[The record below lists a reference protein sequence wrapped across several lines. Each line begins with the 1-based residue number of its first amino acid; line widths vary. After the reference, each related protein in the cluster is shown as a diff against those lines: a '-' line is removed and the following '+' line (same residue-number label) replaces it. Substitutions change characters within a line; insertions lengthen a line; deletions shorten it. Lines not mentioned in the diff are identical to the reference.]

1 MNRRR
6 QYRVTAEFEKY
17 VKLELLGPK
26 VHATRVRLLDLS
38 SGGCAVE
45 LPRTADGLLACRDL
59 VDLRV
64 TSERLPAALDM
75 SGQVA
80 WIKGSPRAPLVGLN
94 FINWRQ
100 HRMLLDSDLKGLF
113 NEREAFRV
121 APDSRRPISIE
132 LHIGD
137 DQQSTI
143 KGAVRDIS
151 VLGIGVSVGASELPH
166 DTELDTA
173 TARFVLPDS
182 TQSIDA
188 PVEVRYVRSEPEQRR
203 AHVGLRLAAPDRL
216 PMTARRSLQRYVM
229 GRQRALCRMGVREV
243 A

>member
-6 QYRVTAEFEKY
+6 QYRVTADFEKY

-45 LPRTADGLLACRDL
+45 LPLSADGLLANRDL

-64 TSERLPAALDM
+64 ISERLPASLDM

-80 WIKGSPRAPLVGLN
+80 WIKGGPRAPHIGLN

-121 APDSRRPISIE
+121 APDSRRPISVE
-132 LHIGD
+132 LHVGAD
-137 DQQSTI
+137 RQTTI
-143 KGAVRDIS
+143 PGSVRDIS
-151 VLGIGVSVGASELPH
+151 VLGIGVSVGTSQLSQRP
-166 DTELDTA
+166 ELDPVVA
-173 TARFVLPDS
+173 SFVLPDS
-182 TQSIDA
+182 DERIEATVD
-188 PVEVRYVRSEPEQRR
+188 VRYVRSEPENRT

-216 PMTARRSLQRYVM
+216 PMSARRSLQRYVM